1 MAMAEMLTI
10 VLMIKKTQQCRVLLL
25 VMPPSLV
32 VEVHIETNQ
41 VSVIQLTCKNGNSII
56 ITRPSNDLCRTV
68 VMKC

>member
-1 MAMAEMLTI
+1 MAMAEMLST
-10 VLMIKKTQQCRVLLL
+10 VLMIKKTQHCCVLLL

-41 VSVIQLTCKNGNSII
+41 VSVIQLTCKNVNSII
-56 ITRPSNDLCRTV
+56 ITRASNDLCRTV